1 MPSFMDRFRRND
13 VNLDDRD
20 LINLMLEGGEQLATR
35 PRETAHYM
43 HFESVEPARIAADGA
58 RAAGFVVEMEGPSE
72 ERADDW
78 QVQAK
83 HNILVNEETITAAR
97 RTLTAVAEAAGGYYD
112 GWDTYADEALDSM
125 TPQGSAQRPSR
136 CR

>member
-1 MPSFMDRFRRND
+1 MPSFLDRFRRSD
-13 VNLDDRD
+13 VNQDDRN

-35 PRETAHYM
+35 PRETTHYL
-43 HFESVEPARIAADGA
+43 HFESAGQAEIAAEGA
-58 RAAGFVVEMEGPSE
+58 RAAGFVVETEGPSE

-83 HNILVNEETITAAR
+83 HTILVNEETITAAR
-97 RTLTAVAEAAGGYYD
+97 RALSPVAEAAGGYYD

-125 TPQGSAQRPSR
+125 TR
-136 CR
+136 